1 MLGIIAARRV
11 NRSHIEIEREVDM
24 EATELEREA
33 LEASFEAGKLSV
45 RMMLLSYKAIL
56 GDEKVSI
63 DDVIRLMDG
72 TFKSKGE

>member
-1 MLGIIAARRV
+1 
-11 NRSHIEIEREVDM
+11 M
-24 EATELEREA
+24 EATELEKEA

-63 DDVIRLMDG
+63 DDVIRLMGG